1 MPSPHQRSRRPVPGT
16 DRSDGRPSTAG
27 EPRGGPASAALP
39 GRAGPAQ
46 VLVVSGDAATVDEL
60 QALASAAGVRT
71 DVRAQLDAARS
82 LWATADLVLVAA
94 DVPVGGR
101 PPAAGP
107 GHAAAGGTGTVAV
120 GEQSAGTG
128 AGGTPGLPRR
138 SGVVLVARSEA
149 DGAVWRSAVALGAE
163 HVAVLPQARPW
174 LLERL
179 ADAASGQ
186 TPDAPTVGV
195 VGGRG
200 GAGASVLA
208 AALARAAVSRG
219 QKTLLLDADPL
230 GGGLDLVVGC
240 EEVPGLR
247 WPDLAATRGRLA
259 GTMLRSA
266 LPDADGLAVLSWDRG
281 DASPWSPQALLAVL
295 DAARR
300 SFELV
305 VVDLPRQV
313 DDATRAALVRCDQLL
328 VVVPAEVRAAA
339 AAARVLAVVGPL
351 VADIRLVVRGP
362 APTGLPAEAVAQAL
376 GLPLAGELRPE
387 PGLDAALDRGA
398 GPATSPRSPLAA
410 LSRRLL
416 TQLPRRDAGAA

>member
-1 MPSPHQRSRRPVPGT
+1 VPPPNHRSRRPVPRT
-16 DRSDGRPSTAG
+16 DASDRRPSAAG
-27 EPRGGPASAALP
+27 ERQGGPAA
-39 GRAGPAQ
+39 AQ
-46 VLVVSGDAATVDEL
+46 VLVVSSDEATLDEL
-60 QALASAAGVRT
+60 KTLATAAGVRA
-71 DVRAQLDAARS
+71 DVRAHLDAARS
-82 LWATADLVLVAA
+82 MWATADLVLVAA
-94 DVPVGGR
+94 DVLVGDR
-101 PPAAGP
+101 PPTAGS
-107 GHAAAGGTGTVAV
+107 GAVANGALTVATV
-120 GEQSAGTG
+120 GHGSGGTG
-128 AGGTPGLPRR
+128 AGGATGLPRR
-138 SGVVLVARSEA
+138 GGVVLVARSES
-149 DGAVWRSAVALGAE
+149 GGEVWRSAVELGAE
-163 HVAVLPQARPW
+163 HVAVLPAARPW
-174 LLERL
+174 LVERL
-179 ADAASGQ
+179 ADAASGR
-186 TPDAPTVGV
+186 TPDAPTVGI

-208 AALARAAVSRG
+208 AALARAAVARG
-219 QKTLLLDADPL
+219 QQTLLLDADPV

-240 EEVPGLR
+240 EEVAGLR
-247 WPDLAATRGRLA
+247 WPDLAAARGRLA

-266 LPDADGLAVLSWDRG
+266 LPDVDGLAVLSWDRG
-281 DASPWSPQALLAVL
+281 DAAPLSPPALVAVL

-305 VVDLPRQV
+305 VVDLPRHV
-313 DDATRAALVRCDQLL
+313 DDVSRSALERCDQLL

-339 AAARVLAVVGPL
+339 AAARLLALVGPL

-398 GPATSPRSPLAA
+398 APATSARSPLAA